1 MGEIDNYTEKEV
13 YKWIN
18 LQLLITFLKKYIHI
32 KEIITPHSFSNRL
45 PHSKQHV
52 QIRV

>member
-18 LQLLITFLKKYIHI
+18 LQLLITFLK
-32 KEIITPHSFSNRL
+32 EVHS
-45 PHSKQHV
+45 H
-52 QIRV
+52 